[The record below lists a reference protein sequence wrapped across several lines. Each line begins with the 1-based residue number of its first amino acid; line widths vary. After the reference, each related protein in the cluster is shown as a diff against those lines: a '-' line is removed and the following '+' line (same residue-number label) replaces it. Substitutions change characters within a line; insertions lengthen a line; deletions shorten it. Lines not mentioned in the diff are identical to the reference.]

1 MAGGFCGVGCYS
13 RGYVAEHETG
23 RGKVGVHSCLVLT
36 LVQRGRAMIVRVLD
50 EEGSRNR

>member
-23 RGKVGVHSCLVLT
+23 RGKVGVRGWLVLA
-36 LVQRGRAMIVRVLD
+36 LVPKEASHDCQVLD